1 MSKRGSGQQ
10 TGFIAKSA
18 LGASGEEIDLSD
30 YPLRYGEIDG
40 NLVGKPR
47 ETIEQFEDARWKNKI
62 EFSRFVD
69 SEGNVIEDNRGGTGS
84 VKASYN
90 ARLTAD
96 VMTHNHPR
104 QKNEKGCLGGTFS
117 TGDLNNFA
125 RFNQTT
131 YRATAS
137 EGTYSISKTK
147 SFNKNSFAS
156 YVARENKKNYSAY
169 KDAIASLGK
178 KYRDGALV
186 YSDYVTKAHKAFNA
200 YLVDEHNSLI
210 AGQKEHGYTYTLERR
225 KK

>member
-10 TGFIAKSA
+10 TNFTAKSVI
-18 LGASGEEIDLSD
+18 GANGEEIDLSD
-30 YPLRYGEIDG
+30 YPLRYGGMDG
-40 NLVGKPR
+40 NLAGKSR
-47 ETIEQFEDARWKNKI
+47 EAVEQFEDARWKNKI

-69 SEGNVIEDNRGGTGS
+69 AEGNVIEDNRGGTGS
-84 VKASYN
+84 VKASFN

-104 QKNEKGCLGGTFS
+104 QQKEKGCLGGTFS

-131 YRATAS
+131 YRATAA

-147 SFNKNSFAS
+147 SFNKSSFAA
-156 YVARENKKNYSAY
+156 YVARENKKNYNTY
-169 KDAIASLGK
+169 KVAMDSLGK
-178 KYRDGALV
+178 KYRDGSLV
-186 YSDYVTKAHKAFNA
+186 YSDYLTKAHNAFNA